1 MSISQPLVYVVD
13 DDASVRKSLGRLLK
27 SHGFQCEVFATAD
40 DFLSFKHVTHPACL
54 VLDLRLPGLNGLAL
68 QEEMQARKM
77 TIPII
82 FISGHGDIPTG
93 VKAMKAGA
101 VDFLPKPFSDRDLL
115 DAVTLAIAKG
125 TEENKRRSE
134 GAKIEQYLKALTPRE
149 LDVMKLVI
157 KGMLNKQIAA
167 ELGISIK
174 TVKVHRGR
182 VMQKMQAK
190 SVAELVRLA
199 EKAGIEVSDKE
210 VR

>member
-1 MSISQPLVYVVD
+1 MSTRQPLVYVVD
-13 DDASVRKSLGRLLK
+13 DDPSVRKSLGRLLQ
-27 SHGFQCEVFATAD
+27 SHGFQCEVFANAD
-40 DFLSFKHVTHPACL
+40 DFLSFNHVTHPACL

-68 QEEMQARKM
+68 QEEMQARNM
-77 TIPII
+77 AIPII

-115 DAVTLAIAKG
+115 DAIALAIAKG
-125 TEENKRRSE
+125 TEEDKRRSE
-134 GAKIEQYLKALTPRE
+134 GAKIEQLIKTMTPRE

-182 VMQKMQAK
+182 VMQKMQVE
-190 SVAELVRLA
+190 SVAELVRLTA
-199 EKAGIEVSDKE
+199 KIGITPS
-210 VR
+210 